1 MQDYARFL
9 QEKVLFYCKNQN
21 PAGFTEI
28 LQDFCKNL
36 ARLTC
41 TDPAGSCKMVS
52 TGTLKRGQL
61 QKNHPVEISAT
72 NKSACRE
79 FS

>member
-1 MQDYARFL
+1 MPENLCQKISQDLARILQDYAGFL

-52 TGTLKRGQL
+52 TG
-61 QKNHPVEISAT
+61 VERLTSV
-72 NKSACRE
+72 
-79 FS
+79 